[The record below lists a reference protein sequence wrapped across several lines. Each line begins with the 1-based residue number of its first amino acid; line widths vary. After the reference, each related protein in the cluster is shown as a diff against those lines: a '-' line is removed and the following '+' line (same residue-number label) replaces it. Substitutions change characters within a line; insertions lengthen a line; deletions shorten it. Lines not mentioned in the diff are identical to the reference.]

1 MKIAHIGDTHLG
13 MVNYT
18 KANPLYGAN
27 ERLLDYKKCLTFAV
41 DTIIEREV
49 EAVLFVGDAY
59 KNRFPDATQKWYFE
73 EEILR
78 LIQHGI
84 YVVCVVGNHDSRGIE
99 GANSSL
105 DSLKM
110 LQGGDEMV
118 TVFSTPGDMFLTNTT
133 TFGDVHISAMPWPS
147 RKFLFDDPEQYKL
160 SADKMYALLKEKV
173 DEKLHAMNVTAHQS
187 ACSSKI
193 LIGHLDVD
201 EAEYSS
207 EQTMVVKANLITELS
222 LLQQLDAYGYIGL
235 GHIHKHQ
242 NIGTSLTPIV
252 YCGSIERVDLSE
264 ENDDKGFCIFD
275 IEDNQLTSFEFIK
288 TPARRMTTIEM
299 NLTEDPLP
307 TLTLAKELETRTVDG
322 IICRIKYT
330 TDPGVGIEWSKLKE
344 FTDRMFHWS
353 AIKKPSKQLRQQG
366 YIIEHTNLK
375 ETLTTYLE
383 DKDLCQNDAEV
394 QEVLALAQTLM
405 VVE

>member
-49 EAVLFVGDAY
+49 EVMLFVGDAY

-73 EEILR
+73 EEVLR

-84 YVVCVVGNHDSRGIE
+84 YVVCIVGNHDSRGIE

-105 DSLKM
+105 DSLLM
-110 LQGGDEMV
+110 LEGGSEYI
-118 TVFSTPGDMFLTNTT
+118 TVFDNPGDIIINTSL
-133 TFGDVHISAMPWPS
+133 HISAMPWPS

-173 DEKLHAMNVTAHQS
+173 DEKLQAMNATAHQS
-187 ACSSKI
+187 ACGSKI

-207 EQTMVVKANLITELS
+207 EQTMVVKANLVTELS
-222 LLQQLDAYGYIGL
+222 LLQQLDAFGYIGL
-235 GHIHKHQ
+235 GHVHKHQ
-242 NIGTSLTPIV
+242 NLGTRLTPIV
-252 YCGSIERVDLSE
+252 YCGSIERVDFSE

-275 IEDNQLTSFEFIK
+275 IKENQLTSFEFIK
-288 TPARRMTTIEM
+288 TPTRRMTTIEM
-299 NLTEDPLP
+299 NLTEDLIP

-322 IICRIKYT
+322 IICRIKYA
-330 TDPGVGIEWSKLKE
+330 TDPGVDIEWSKLKE

-366 YIIEHTNLK
+366 YTIEHTSLR

-383 DKDLCQNDAEV
+383 DKDLCQNDAEI

-405 VVE
+405 AVE